1 VTISVIHSFL
11 VHPDKAAENPSP
23 IRGTTVTGEGQ
34 LVKMLHGIFD
44 RAPTE
49 CNFEIAFTPNEAGE
63 QQNECRDAL
72 LAFVT
77 HPTKAN
83 GLKIAERLQTVTTH
97 RSSLGL
103 LFLILGSDGGKH
115 KRLVLSR
122 FPAENGIVAQEDGAS
137 LTVEFIEQ
145 IFMKSASAYKSV
157 VYEGKSLEADFW
169 TGRAIDKQINSEI
182 TISNY
187 WIRDFLSSDFA
198 VTGARGTRRLA
209 VALREAMNT
218 AEDFGVRQELA
229 AAAQLAANLNGKII
243 SGSSFAEKFHLSAEA
258 TDSLRHSLKSD
269 KLFNEQFKFTSDE
282 FAQHV
287 AFRSVE
293 LDNGALMTAEATS
306 FNDVFTQQAL
316 PKSDK
321 IRFTTSG
328 RVIDDK
334 LRKSKQ

>member
-1 VTISVIHSFL
+1 MKISVIHSFL
-11 VHPDKAAENPSP
+11 VHPDKGAEEPSP
-23 IRGTTVTGEGQ
+23 IRGTAVTGEGQ
-34 LVKMLHGIFD
+34 LVKMLTGIFD
-44 RAPTE
+44 RSPSE
-49 CNFEIAFTPNEAGE
+49 CNFDIAFSPGDEGE
-63 QQNECRDAL
+63 QQNDCRDAL
-72 LAFVT
+72 LAFVKK
-77 HPTKAN
+77 PTKAH
-83 GLKIAERLQTVTTH
+83 GLKIAERLQAVTTH

-103 LFLILGSDGGKH
+103 LFLILGGDGSKH

-187 WIRDFLSSDFA
+187 WIRDFLKSDFA

-218 AEDFGVRQELA
+218 SGDFAVRQELA
-229 AAAQLAANLNGKII
+229 AAAQLASNLDGKIV
-243 SGSSFAEKFHLSAEA
+243 SGSSFAAKFHLSGAA
-258 TDSLRHSLKSD
+258 TETLRTALKSD
-269 KLFNEQFKFTSDE
+269 KLFEEQFKFTKQE

-293 LDNGALMTAEATS
+293 LDNGALLTAEAAS
-306 FNDVFTQQAL
+306 FNEVFAREAV

-321 IRFTTSG
+321 VRFVTSG
-328 RVIDDK
+328 RVVDDK
-334 LRKSKQ
+334 LRKTKQ